1 MWRSLFL
8 MVAQRMIG
16 HYRSADTHRGNK
28 VAIKNQAL
36 GQCQSSKANKTPLLG
51 WFNTALLHLFPD
63 HISVYISG
71 GPPCPTRLLG
81 TEKSHMSG
89 KHCAVVQQRIEY
101 YITFVRG
108 VPGRVPAHFLSLFF
122 ETLLSEFLPMKW
134 KMENVIAGTR
144 NITFASWFWCMWL
157 PPVREEIS

>member
-89 KHCAVVQQRIEY
+89 KHCAVVQQNLIL
-101 YITFVRG
+101 
-108 VPGRVPAHFLSLFF
+108 H
-122 ETLLSEFLPMKW
+122 LSEEFQVVFQLIFFLYFLKHFCLNFYLWSERW
-134 KMENVIAGTR
+134 KMSSLG
-144 NITFASWFWCMWL
+144 
-157 PPVREEIS
+157 PEILHLQVDFDACGFLQSEKK